1 MSQCVCSRAQPCAW
15 RAALEGLWE
24 DVRVRAAGPLRRET
38 PSGSVPPT
46 PSPPRTHPAHLSL
59 PQSDFLSLSPSPHVC
74 CGRCLCTQA
83 APGKAPHRGVPT
95 LRFSKA
101 LWNVGTHGA
110 LVGSERGAPAPRGPA
125 WGSTPRGSLASCR
138 MGEVG
143 PRTDANTLIRDDSD
157 YLCRQGP
164 LKTFPFLCVWG
175 RGGWRQPPGPFP
187 RKSPAP

>member
-1 MSQCVCSRAQPCAW
+1 MCSRAQPCAW

-46 PSPPRTHPAHLSL
+46 PSPPPPAQPTSPYPSQTFFAYLHPPMWVAGRASVPRL
-59 PQSDFLSLSPSPHVC
+59 PLGRPHTMECLPWDFLRPF
-74 CGRCLCTQA
+74 GM
-83 APGKAPHRGVPT
+83 
-95 LRFSKA
+95 
-101 LWNVGTHGA
+101 VGTHGA

-125 WGSTPRGSLASCR
+125 WGSTPRGSLAGCR

-143 PRTDANTLIRDDSD
+143 PWTDADTLIRDDSD